1 MHGTEPLREILVT
14 RHRQTRAWALSALTA
29 GVSQLPERSVETEAA
44 VAAALDL
51 CLTRLIEDF
60 EIPDAAVREQASQAR
75 ERMREHWSRGN
86 ACL

>member
-1 MHGTEPLREILVT
+1 MDI
-14 RHRQTRAWALSALTA
+14 ALHMTDHEAGALNALTA
-29 GVSQLPERSVETEAA
+29 GVSQLAERPVETEAA
-44 VAAALDL
+44 VAAALDF

-60 EIPDAAVREQASQAR
+60 EIPDTAVRDQVSQAR